1 MLSGSRDH
9 EKRTVL
15 WMLIISALLVAAA
28 VWRWVL

>member
-15 WMLIISALLVAAA
+15 TMLIVSAVLVAAA
-28 VWRWVL
+28 VWHWMR